1 MYGIGNR
8 CRIACSSPFHFI
20 LVVPMRCLIP
30 PPPLAVRLF
39 FKTIPYT
46 PLCLFFEFIN
56 QAVAQ
61 ITASQARCTSNSLFK
76 VSSKV
81 IIPCCRLNDKKSHS
95 SCHFGRPGTIL
106 LMHEV
111 VFIFPGIN
119 FSAYC
124 TDSRMEGLPSQPSR
138 KSYTQCDQSR
148 AGYPDLEKRMC
159 VWCFLQPITATIL

>member
-1 MYGIGNR
+1 MQNSLLKSFPFYF
-8 CRIACSSPFHFI
+8 SSPNEMPH
-20 LVVPMRCLIP
+20 P
-30 PPPLAVRLF
+30 PPAVRLF

-81 IIPCCRLNDKKSHS
+81 IILCCRLNDKKSHS

-148 AGYPDLEKRMC
+148 AGYLDLEKRMC
-159 VWCFLQPITATIL
+159 AWCFLQPITATIL